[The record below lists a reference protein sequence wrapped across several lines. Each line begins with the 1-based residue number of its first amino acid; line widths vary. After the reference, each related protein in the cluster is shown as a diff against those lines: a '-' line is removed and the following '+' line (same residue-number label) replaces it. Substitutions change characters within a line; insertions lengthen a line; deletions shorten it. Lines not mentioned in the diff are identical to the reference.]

1 MCNLWKSYTI
11 LCFFQLM
18 VHSQQISMSI
28 CKKNFKIDYKI
39 RPFCT
44 FFLNFSP
51 MSIAHPTQL
60 LTRYFRFIKPL
71 QKRFRQKFSA
81 QYLCRKKFMYIYTA
95 RHAKSDVMSNI
106 TSQQGVGS
114 QGQGPLA
121 VPDPDAA
128 QEIPKTLENLE

>member
-1 MCNLWKSYTI
+1 MEVIYYFVLLSTDGT
-11 LCFFQLM
+11 
-18 VHSQQISMSI
+18 HSLLSMSI
-28 CKKNFKIDYKI
+28 CKQKFSKQIINSGLFAI
-39 RPFCT
+39 
-44 FFLNFSP
+44 FLKFQSNMYGS
-51 MSIAHPTQL
+51 TQL

-95 RHAKSDVMSNI
+95 RRCHAKSDVMSNI

-121 VPDPDAA
+121 VSDPDAA
-128 QEIPKTLENLE
+128 QEIPKTLKTLE